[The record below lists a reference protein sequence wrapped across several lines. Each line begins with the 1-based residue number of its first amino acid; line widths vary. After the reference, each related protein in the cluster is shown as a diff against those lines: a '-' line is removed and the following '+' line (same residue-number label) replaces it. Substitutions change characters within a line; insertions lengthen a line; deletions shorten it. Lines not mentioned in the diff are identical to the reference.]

1 MGLLDSLTGAAG
13 QMMQN
18 DGQGAPLV
26 EAVMRMLNQ
35 GGAQGGLE
43 GLVRQFTQSGLGDVV
58 QSWIGTGANQP
69 ISADQV
75 QQALGHGPLN
85 ELAQQVGGSSSDLAR
100 QLAQLLPGLVDKLT
114 PDGQLPQGGLPDA
127 IGALGGLF
135 GR

>member
-100 QLAQLLPGLVDKLT
+100 QLAQFLPGLVDKLT
-114 PDGQLPQGGLPDA
+114 PDGQIPQQDSLEKMLGSLG
-127 IGALGGLF
+127 IGK
-135 GR
+135 